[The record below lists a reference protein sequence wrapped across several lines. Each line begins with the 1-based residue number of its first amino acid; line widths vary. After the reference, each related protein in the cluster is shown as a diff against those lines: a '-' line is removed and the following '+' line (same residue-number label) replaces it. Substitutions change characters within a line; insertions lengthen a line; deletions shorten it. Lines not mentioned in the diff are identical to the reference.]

1 MKNADRIT
9 SIILLGICGYFFIEG
24 RTFTQFG
31 RLFPQTII
39 VILALLS
46 LLLLILSFTRTERN
60 VILGK
65 LSRKHII
72 IVISVL
78 LIAAWGFFINI
89 FGFVVSSIL
98 FFSLINIMLDKRQR
112 GFLPVLKKVGIITVM
127 VGVFYFFFAKL
138 LLVPFPRGYLF

>member
-9 SIILLGICGYFFIEG
+9 SIIMLGICGYFFIEG

-31 RLFPQTII
+31 KLFPQTII

-98 FFSLINIMLDKRQR
+98 FFSLINTMLDKRQR
-112 GFLPVLKKVGIITVM
+112 GFLPVLKKVGIITVV
-127 VGVFYFFFAKL
+127 VGAFYFFFATL

>member
-9 SIILLGICGYFFIEG
+9 SIIMLGICGYFFIEG

-31 RLFPQTII
+31 KLFPHTII
-39 VILALLS
+39 VILGLLS

-89 FGFVVSSIL
+89 LGFVVSSIL

-112 GFLPVLKKVGIITVM
+112 GFRPVFKKVGIITV
-127 VGVFYFFFAKL
+127 VIGAFYFFFAKL